1 MMVPSLVRSLR
12 ALNPLAMQRNPV
24 MFVAWLGAAL
34 TTIEVIRTLARGDIA
49 SLSFV
54 TLVALFLWL
63 TVWFA
68 TFAEALA
75 EALAEAR
82 GRAQADSLRSARHE
96 VTARKLGE
104 PPRAAQITK
113 PPSNMLRCGDHV
125 LVEAGMIIPADG
137 EVVEGVASVD
147 ESAVTGE
154 SAPVIRVSGGDRSAV
169 TGGTR
174 LLSDWII
181 VRVTADPGEA
191 FLDRMISM
199 VEGAARQRSFG

>member
-68 TFAEALA
+68 TFA

-154 SAPVIRVSGGDRSAV
+154 SAPDIRESGGDRSAV